1 MMKITAWRNM
11 HRKSSMTLTIISIV
25 IISNA
30 MSDGLGFLIGDV
42 SRLLRR
48 SFDERA
54 RGIGVTRPQ
63 WRMLS
68 TLKRH
73 EGSNQGALADLMDVE
88 PITLCRMVDRL
99 EESGLVER
107 RANPADR
114 RAWQLYLTPKGQA
127 LMDELRPLALSL
139 FDDALDGL
147 DAEAQSALFAALET
161 VQSNLSRRPVEVA
174 HG

>member
-1 MMKITAWRNM
+1 
-11 HRKSSMTLTIISIV
+11 
-25 IISNA
+25 
-30 MSDGLGFLIGDV
+30 MSDALGFLIGDV

-48 SFDERA
+48 SFDDRA

-73 EGSNQGALADLMDVE
+73 EGSNQGALADLMEVE

-99 EESGLVER
+99 EETGLVER

-114 RAWQLYLTPKGQA
+114 RAWQLYVTDKGHA
-127 LMDELRPLALSL
+127 LMDELHPLALSL
-139 FDDALDGL
+139 FDDALNGL
-147 DAEAQSALFAALET
+147 DESDRHGLFAALEQ
-161 VQSNLSRRPVEVA
+161 VRANLNRRQENRRVEQLS